1 MLWISGFARDIS
13 QAVLNNHLT
22 NTVMDER
29 QCFHECQSSL
39 HGVKD
44 SDAMAICNK
53 KLSGPTVCGLSFEI
67 HNNMIING
75 K

>member
-1 MLWISGFARDIS
+1 MLSICRFARDIS

-22 NTVMDER
+22 NTVSDER
-29 QCFHECQSSL
+29 QCCYECQSSL

-44 SDAMAICNK
+44 SDAMVICNK
-53 KLSGPTVCGLSFEI
+53 KLSGSTVCGLSYKV
-67 HNNMIING
+67 HNSMIING